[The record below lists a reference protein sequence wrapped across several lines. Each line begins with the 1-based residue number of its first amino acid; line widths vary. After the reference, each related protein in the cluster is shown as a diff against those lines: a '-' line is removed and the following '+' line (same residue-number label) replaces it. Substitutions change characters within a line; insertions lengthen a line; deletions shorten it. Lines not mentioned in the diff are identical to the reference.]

1 LNFDLTPNA
10 EAQKEPGLEPFSR
23 HVLRFCGSMLGVG
36 RGESLKIKIQNV
48 KFKIVPMLTHIE
60 HAFQRI
66 TLDVSPPAGRIV
78 LSHPPLN
85 VIDLKMMDEL
95 LAAIEQLNERADVS
109 FLVVAGSPRAFSAGV
124 DIAAH
129 TPAHVGPML
138 AKFHSVI
145 RAVAATSKVTL
156 AAVRGACLGGGAE
169 LALACDMIFCTED
182 SVWQF
187 PEIGLGCF
195 PPVACAA
202 LAQVVGSKRAAELI
216 LTGQIIHGD
225 EAFHMGLANDAV
237 PESDLDNLVS
247 EVEQRLAELSPAALA
262 LAKKAFAA
270 CDARLLDERL
280 QHTESVYLNELMK
293 TEDAQEGI
301 RAFQE
306 KRKPV
311 WKGK

>member
-1 LNFDLTPNA
+1 M
-10 EAQKEPGLEPFSR
+10 
-23 HVLRFCGSMLGVG
+23 FCVSVLGVG
-36 RGESLKIKIQNV
+36 ARGQPSIKIQNSQ
-48 KFKIVPMLTHIE
+48 FKIVSMLTHIE
-60 HAFQRI
+60 HAFQKI
-66 TLDVSPPAGRIV
+66 TLDLNPPAVRIV

-95 LAAIEQLNERADVS
+95 LAAIEQLNKRVDVS
-109 FLVVAGSPRAFSAGV
+109 YLVLAGNPRAFSAGV

-129 TPAHVGPML
+129 TPAHVRPML

-145 RAVAATSKVTL
+145 RALAATSKITL
-156 AAVRGACLGGGAE
+156 AAVRGSCLGGGAE

-182 SVWQF
+182 SIWQF

-247 EVEQRLAELSPAALA
+247 EVGQRLAELSPAALA

-270 CDARLLDERL
+270 YDARQLDKRL
-280 QHTESVYLNELMK
+280 QHAEAVYLDELMK
-293 TEDAQEGI
+293 TEDAVEGI